1 MLQEIAFSYIIFSVI
16 KQTNVKGAFQNNCA
30 KWGIELKQ
38 YSSLPLLAMRGNFF
52 FPNVKAKVEV
62 ARVISRN
69 AVKFAMENGGKFFMV
84 SQINPAQ
91 ATPVAQSDFYEFG
104 VIAEVVAVEKNTE
117 ESVVVAV
124 RTLEAARIFRY
135 NASDNIIFVDVD
147 TLDYTCKNDTETR
160 ALFSKT
166 CQLAKEYAEINP
178 GVKKL
183 EVERF
188 VKMDNVDYL
197 AFTNVLGNEAV
208 AKLPARQQLLEQT
221 DLDLR
226 FEQLCVYMLTEL
238 DFVKVEKRIANRVRQ
253 QVQDG
258 QKEYYLREQ
267 MKAISVE
274 LGEDANEKQEYL
286 DRIKAC
292 QMPEEV
298 ANKAHKE
305 LNRLS
310 KMASTSPDAAVIRNY
325 LDWLCD
331 MPWAKE
337 TEDNRDL
344 TLARKILDEDHY
356 GLEKIKD
363 RIVEF
368 LAVMQLT
375 GKLNGPILCFV
386 GPPGVGKTS
395 IVRSIARALDR
406 KYLRVS
412 LGGVRDEAEIR
423 GHRRT
428 YVGAIPGKIIY
439 MMKQADCKNPVLL
452 LDEIDKMGM
461 DNRGDPASAMLEVL
475 DPEQN
480 FSFTDHFLE
489 VPFDLSKVLFV
500 CTANATDDIPAPL
513 LDRMEII
520 ELSGYTE
527 VEKVEIA
534 NKFLLR
540 KNMAL
545 HGIPEGKIVIS
556 NETYGKIVER
566 YTSESG
572 VRNLERE
579 IAAICRKVALKLL
592 ENPEISVEITPDNLH
607 EFLGVEKYK
616 DEMGIIPDTVGSAR
630 GLAWTRVGGVTLNV
644 DAALFEGK
652 GEVQLTGNLGDVMKE
667 SARTAITLVK
677 SLSDEFGIDK
687 SRFEKTDIHIHVPEG
702 AIPKDGP
709 SAGVTMATVVMSAF
723 SKIPVSGKVAMT
735 GEITLRGKVL
745 PIGGLREKALAAYR
759 VGIRKVI
766 IPKDNEKDL
775 EEIPAEIKEQ
785 IQFVLAEK
793 IEDVYVNA
801 LVR

>member
-1 MLQEIAFSYIIFSVI
+1 MKIY
-16 KQTNVKGAFQNNCA
+16 NN
-30 KWGIELKQ
+30 
-38 YSSLPLLAMRGNFF
+38 LPLLAMRGNFF

-62 ARVISRN
+62 ARTISRN
-69 AVKFAMENGGKFFMV
+69 AIKLAMENGGQFFMV
-84 SQINPAQ
+84 SQIDATQ
-91 ATPVAQSDFYEFG
+91 ATPIAQSDFYQVG
-104 VIAEVVAVEKNTE
+104 VVAEVLSVDKNTE
-117 ESVVVAV
+117 ESLVITV
-124 RTLEAARIFRY
+124 RTTEAARIVRY
-135 NASDNIIFVDVD
+135 NAAEHIILADVE
-147 TLDYTCKNDTETR
+147 TLDYYCKENMETR
-160 ALFSKT
+160 ALLHKT
-166 CQLAKEYAEINP
+166 CQLVKDFGEINAGAAKL
-178 GVKKL
+178 GVEKL
-183 EVERF
+183 ADAE
-188 VKMDNVDYL
+188 NVDYI
-197 AFTNVLGNEAV
+197 AFTNVVANEV
-208 AKLPARQQLLEQT
+208 VTRLSARQEILEET
-221 DLDLR
+221 DLDAR
-226 FEQLCVYMLTEL
+226 MEKICVYLTGEL

-267 MKAISVE
+267 MKAISAE

-286 DRIKAC
+286 DRIKASK
-292 QMPEEV
+292 MPEEV
-298 ANKAHKE
+298 EKKALKE
-305 LNRLS
+305 LSRLT
-310 KMASTSPDAAVIRNY
+310 KMSSTSPDAAVIRNY

-337 TEDNRDL
+337 TTDNKDL
-344 TLARKILDEDHY
+344 KKAREILDKDHY

-395 IVRSIARALDR
+395 IVQSIARALDR

-428 YVGAIPGKIIY
+428 YVGAIPGKIAY

-452 LDEIDKMGM
+452 LDEIDKMGK

-480 FSFTDHFLE
+480 FSFTDHYLE

-527 VEKVEIA
+527 LEKVEIA
-534 NKFLLR
+534 NKFLLK

-545 HGIPEGKIVIS
+545 HGIPDGKIVIG
-556 NETYGKIVER
+556 NDTYAKIVER

-579 IAAICRKVALKLL
+579 IAAICRKVALKLV
-592 ENPEISVEITPDNLH
+592 ENPDIVCEVTTDNLH
-607 EFLGVEKYK
+607 EYLGVEKYK

-644 DAALFEGK
+644 DAALFDGK
-652 GEVQLTGNLGDVMKE
+652 GDIQLTGNLGDVMKE
-667 SARTAITLVK
+667 SARTAISLVK
-677 SLSDEFGIDK
+677 SLADDYGIEK
-687 SRFEKTDIHIHVPEG
+687 SKFEKTDIHIHVPEG

-723 SKIPVSGKVAMT
+723 SHIPVSGKVAMT

-775 EEIPAEIKEQ
+775 EEIPAEIKNQ
-785 IQFVLAEK
+785 IEFVLAEN
-793 IEDVYVNA
+793 IGDVYDVA
-801 LVR
+801 LLKQATANSQSATHSN

>member
-1 MLQEIAFSYIIFSVI
+1 MNTYEV
-16 KQTNVKGAFQNNCA
+16 
-30 KWGIELKQ
+30 
-38 YSSLPLLAMRGNFF
+38 LPLLAMRGNFF
-52 FPNVKAKVEV
+52 FPNVKSKVEV
-62 ARVISRN
+62 SRAISRN
-69 AVKFAMENGGKFFMV
+69 AVSFAAKNGGLLFMV
-84 SQINPAQ
+84 SQMDAAQ
-91 ATPVAQSDFYEFG
+91 AAPTSQGDLFDVG
-104 VIAEVVAVEKNTE
+104 VVGEIIGIEKNNE
-117 ESVVVAV
+117 ESVIISV
-124 RTLEAARIFRY
+124 RTLEAAKIVKF
-135 NASDNIIFVDVD
+135 NATDNLILVGAEALEF
-147 TLDYTCKNDTETR
+147 TCKNDMQTK
-160 ALFSKT
+160 ALFAKT
-166 CQLAKEYAEINP
+166 CQVAKDYSQINS
-178 GVKKL
+178 GVSKL
-183 EVERF
+183 GLDRF
-188 VKMDNVDYL
+188 VASPNVDYL
-197 AFTNVLGNEAV
+197 NFTNVLANEV
-208 AKLPARQQLLEQT
+208 VSRLSERQQLLQQT
-221 DLDLR
+221 DLDKR
-226 FEQLCVYMLTEL
+226 MEDLCVYMLSEL
-238 DFVKVEKRIANRVRQ
+238 DFASVEKRIANRVRQ

-258 QKEYYLREQ
+258 QKEFYLREQ
-267 MKAISVE
+267 IKAISAE
-274 LGEDANEKQEYL
+274 LGDDANEKQEYQQ
-286 DRIKAC
+286 RIKNC
-292 QMPEEV
+292 QMSEEV
-298 ANKAHKE
+298 EKKALKE
-305 LNRLS
+305 LARLS
-310 KMASTSPDAAVIRNY
+310 KMSPTSPDAAVIRNY

-337 TEDNRDL
+337 TQDNKDL
-344 TLARKILDEDHY
+344 SLARKILDEDHY

-395 IVRSIARALDR
+395 IVRSIARALGR
-406 KYLRVS
+406 KYVRVS

-428 YVGAIPGKIIY
+428 YVGAIPGKIAY
-439 MMKQADCKNPVLL
+439 MMKQADCRNPVLL

-480 FSFTDHFLE
+480 FSFTDHYLE

-527 VEKVEIA
+527 VEKIAIA
-534 NKFLLR
+534 NKFLLK
-540 KNMAL
+540 KNMVL
-545 HGIPEGKIVIS
+545 HGIPEGAIHIS
-556 NETYGKIVER
+556 DETYAKIIER

-579 IAAICRKVALKLL
+579 IAAICRKVALKLV
-592 ENPEISVEITPDNLH
+592 ENPETVVDVTPENLH
-607 EFLGVEKYK
+607 DFLGVERYK

-644 DAALFEGK
+644 DATLFEGR

-667 SARTAITLVK
+667 SARTAISLVK
-677 SLSDEFGIDK
+677 SLAEEYGIDK
-687 SRFEKTDIHIHVPEG
+687 SCFEKTDIHIHVPEG

-723 SKIPVSGKVAMT
+723 TNVPVSGKVAMT

-759 VGIRKVI
+759 IGIRKVI
-766 IPKDNEKDL
+766 IPKDNQSDL
-775 EEIPAEIKEQ
+775 EEIPAEIKNQ
-785 IQFVLAEK
+785 IEFVLAENIK
-793 IEDVYVNA
+793 DVYDNA
-801 LVR
+801 LVFANN